1 MWKSLLPLSLSL
13 SLSLSNSSTQKI
25 RFYFS
30 WKNHEITETLKNML
44 EEVAAGLLVYLTFN
58 SRNLHEIE
66 HMTLKESFWVIS
78 EIRSFVHAIFF
89 LHRPHSTMLEKAK
102 KLNHM
107 SSSEKEGFRISETSQ
122 WFPPKH
128 ENPSHEWWWWRRGT
142 SYSRNTPTLSTFLS
156 LSLSSSHRTILHKRL
171 SLLLTCTPR
180 ILGGDDQI
188 AQRTRRVLKYRN
200 KSL

>member
-1 MWKSLLPLSLSL
+1 MWVPDARIITFDSNILKLFCGWFLGRWFLWGKWDWGCSRPSCVSHFQLTQFTWDWAHDFERVFLSD
-13 SLSLSNSSTQKI
+13 
-25 RFYFS
+25 
-30 WKNHEITETLKNML
+30 
-44 EEVAAGLLVYLTFN
+44 
-58 SRNLHEIE
+58 
-66 HMTLKESFWVIS
+66 FWN
-78 EIRSFVHAIFF
+78 SFVCACNIFF
-89 LHRPHSTMLEKAK
+89 YTDPTIRCLRKQK
-102 KLNHM
+102 NYIIC

-180 ILGGDDQI
+180 ILGRDDQI